1 MVSKKSKVLYIP
13 FTQLKYRGKKMGEY
27 NLEEIKA
34 LLDAS
39 GLSQPEIMERLVSR
53 RDAVCSNDCREGCN
67 QACEREC
74 TTCRRGCAN
83 SKREGS

>member
-1 MVSKKSKVLYIP
+1 
-13 FTQLKYRGKKMGEY
+13 MGEY

-39 GLSQPEIMERLVSR
+39 ELSQPEIMERLVSGER
-53 RDAVCSNDCREGCN
+53 QTCSNDCREGCN
-67 QACEREC
+67 QACEKEC
-74 TTCRRGCAN
+74 TTCRKGCAN